1 MDILTLD
8 KINDILSKLN
18 LNEVTE
24 EEKGIEEIIKY
35 AKEKLDIQLPLGFH
49 LSAEINILLIP
60 KGIAY
65 ISNSAYH
72 TFVDIQLIYLLFY
85 KRENKSLDL
94 KSICN
99 KLEIEEKYLD
109 KFEVLNFSHFIIQ
122 DFPYEFDE
130 LFRKAY
136 INFLSELETKKINQV
151 NTLLEEVNRLKIE
164 NDGFKSELT
173 SLIKTNTKLEENL
186 KNTNT
191 SIISIMGIFVCIFS
205 LISININ
212 FFQTLVDSFGNI
224 GQVVALF
231 LIINS
236 TMLIVLI
243 VLLRFIY
250 IFFYK
255 VSIIE
260 KDDAQNKKEKQEEE
274 NKKIN
279 EILKIKYYTVP
290 IILFSIGIALLLYTL
305 RNNNA
310 NQKFQNN
317 DRTEVHIQL

>member
-24 EEKGIEEIIKY
+24 EEKGVEEIIKY
-35 AKEKLDIQLPLGFH
+35 AKEKLNIQLPLGFH
-49 LSAEINILLIP
+49 LSAEINTLLIP

-72 TFVDIQLIYLLFY
+72 KFVDIQLIYLLFY

-122 DFPYEFDE
+122 DFPYEFDK

-151 NTLLEEVNRLKIE
+151 NTLLEEVN
-164 NDGFKSELT
+164 GFKSELT

-224 GQVVALF
+224 VQVVALF

-279 EILKIKYYTVP
+279 EILKFKYYTVP
-290 IILFSIGIALLLYTL
+290 IILFSIGIALLLYPL
-305 RNNNA
+305 QNNNA